1 MVGIWLGKAQEE
13 LAICHPLAYVSFS
26 AVICREHTEQSIY
39 SDLKEGAVPICSLEC
54 PTQIRCCVSEAAR
67 ATSAAPTYFPV
78 QKISN
83 RYFVDGGMEYNNPS
97 EFIFEHY
104 TEFDL
109 ASASRGRAGN
119 VQEAE
124 RGARHAHLDLSSV
137 RFINIG
143 TGDKPKDKPPR
154 KRDVLAEN
162 FVPGII
168 RMGVFLKQ
176 TLTEI
181 AVKSEKIAGQMVT
194 LARVSNGDSEFDVRY
209 ERFSADNGV
218 CYKKLDKYKE
228 LDEIEALT
236 MKYINHATTQDRLK
250 ALGADIA
257 RDYLQ
262 THPHS
267 AAIQPAPSTVVNV
280 PETNTSRSPNTPSQG
295 LRSLQPSINA
305 EASTNSSS
313 EYADGATPGTK
324 DPSTQDTEAS
334 TNFTTPVQGLTSDGN
349 SPADASLKDTEAIAA
364 PVLD

>member
-1 MVGIWLGKAQEE
+1 M
-13 LAICHPLAYVSFS
+13 
-26 AVICREHTEQSIY
+26 
-39 SDLKEGAVPICSLEC
+39 PICSLEC

-119 VQEAE
+119 VEEAE
-124 RGARHAHLDLSSV
+124 RGARHAHLDMSRV

-194 LARVSNGDSEFDVRY
+194 LARVSNGDSRFDVRY

-228 LDEIEALT
+228 LEEIEALT
-236 MKYINHATTQDRLK
+236 MDYINHTTTQDRLK
-250 ALGADIA
+250 ALGEDIA

-267 AAIQPAPSTVVNV
+267 AAIQPAPTTEPAPSTVVNES
-280 PETNTSRSPNTPSQG
+280 ETNTSRSLNAPFQG
-295 LRSLQPSINA
+295 LNSLQPSIHA
-305 EASTNSSS
+305 EASTSGSS

-324 DPSTQDTEAS
+324 DPSTEDTEAS
-334 TNFTTPVQGLTSDGN
+334 TSLIPGLMSDGN
-349 SPADASLKDTEAIAA
+349 GPGDTPLKGSEGIAA
-364 PVLD
+364 PLLVAD